1 MICSIGGWVQNH
13 FERPPSLMAMT
24 DGCRWRLAGQ
34 TALTGLPMGRVQV
47 YMLVLSLFLCRHLF
61 VLSLFS
67 CRYVSSVLVL
77 MQVKLLPSLFSCRY
91 MLVLS
96 FSRVACKS
104 HSGGMSI
111 CRESGYTADGQLLW
125 LPSSS
130 WAPLKWWLQSSSAD
144 SCLCCD
150 SLSTVSVLATNSNWQ
165 ARSTLSSTPQT
176 LTAVCL
182 CYS

>member
-67 CRYVSSVLVL
+67 CRY
-77 MQVKLLPSLFSCRY
+77 

-104 HSGGMSI
+104 HSGGMSV

>member
-1 MICSIGGWVQNH
+1 
-13 FERPPSLMAMT
+13 MAMT

-61 VLSLFS
+61 VLSLFSCRYMLVLSLFS

-150 SLSTVSVLATNSNWQ
+150 SLSTVSVLATNSKLASEVNFVLY
-165 ARSTLSSTPQT
+165 SPDFDSSLSV
-176 LTAVCL
+176 LL
-182 CYS
+182 IK